1 VETVDDPLAASDRD
15 PRLEEEKHLAIA
27 MEAVR
32 DGGFDVV
39 HSHLHV
45 HALVFSRMLTTPM
58 VTTLHGSAWDPA
70 HHDLLH
76 RYAEMPYVSIS
87 YVERSLLPELN
98 YVATI
103 SNGVRVEEIPMG
115 DGLGGY
121 LAFVGRFAP
130 EKGPDLAVE
139 VARAAGLPLR
149 IAGPVEERYRDYFE
163 EVVGGADREVQYL
176 GELDRAELWALL
188 GGALALL
195 MPLRWPEPFGLVVAE
210 SLAAGTPVVAWRMG
224 AMPELI
230 EDGVTGR
237 LVDNTAEAVHAVGQ
251 IGDVSRQRCRQSAEN
266 RFSDRVMAR
275 FYSAVYSGLLSQTIS
290 SKTWATGTVATR
302 IP

>member
-1 VETVDDPLAASDRD
+1 
-15 PRLEEEKHLAIA
+15 